1 MVSMIVFL
9 IEFIFRIIIHP
20 NKPRIVLSPLFY
32 IDLIAIMPY
41 FIYLCGS
48 SNTGIQR
55 MIIVASIFRCFL
67 LFKFFRH
74 LEMLRMLTDTLI
86 KSYKEMII
94 YFIYLALGVLVFSSF
109 MYYIEQS
116 NDSTTYYS
124 IPAAFW

>member
-1 MVSMIVFL
+1 
-9 IEFIFRIIIHP
+9 
-20 NKPRIVLSPLFY
+20 
-32 IDLIAIMPY
+32 
-41 FIYLCGS
+41 
-48 SNTGIQR
+48 
-55 MIIVASIFRCFL
+55 
-67 LFKFFRH
+67 
-74 LEMLRMLTDTLI
+74 MLTDTLI